1 MSIII
6 RFVAKFNI
14 NTLVFD
20 NDDAKN
26 HTKSQFTK
34 YQFVIPK
41 NDKNTNILKWS
52 YNDIYD
58 YIMDIVF
65 NNYLAIKNDFDVNVF
80 DYTIDRSNHTKNCIY
95 LKKINISIDGINF
108 KKISKYDYNDTNIF
122 VFDNNLNA
130 IK

>member
-14 NTLVFD
+14 NTLILD

-26 HTKSQFTK
+26 HTKSLFTK

-41 NDKNTNILKWS
+41 NDKNSNILNWS

-58 YIMDIVF
+58 YIMDIVY
-65 NNYLAIKNDFDVNVF
+65 NNYLGIKNDLDVNIF
-80 DYTIDRSNHTKNCIY
+80 DYTIDRSDHSKNNIH
-95 LKKINISIDGINF
+95 LKKIYISIDGINF
-108 KKISKYDYNDTNIF
+108 KKISKYDYNDTNVF
-122 VFDNNLNA
+122 VFDNNFNA